1 MAFIDGK
8 LVPVPR
14 DQWRS
19 LRMEDQADAVFY
31 PGEAS
36 TIKTS
41 RLSPGLCADPAYM
54 EMRLRRLGMAN
65 MTQEAERLKQDR
77 RAAPV
82 K

>member
-8 LVPVPR
+8 PVTIAR

-19 LRMEDQADAVFY
+19 LRMEDQADAVFC
-31 PGEAS
+31 PGDAS
-36 TIKTS
+36 TIRTS

-54 EMRLRRLGMAN
+54 EMRLRRLGIAK
-65 MTQEAERLKQDR
+65 MTQEAERLKEYCR
-77 RAAPV
+77 TAAV